1 MSNGEDPATKEV
13 RTTVTD
19 TMAAA
24 DKTLPTYAAAIN
36 SPNTG
41 IYKLSLLV

>member
-19 TMAAA
+19 TMA

-41 IYKLSLLV
+41 IYKSPLLV